1 MPVIAFNCLK
11 IGSDTCTLLAKA
23 WKKEE
28 SFPEAAV
35 AGAEGSFFSPAECF
49 SCTAVATLSP
59 NSVQGVAAFFTC
71 FALGWAPAPVVSG
84 TRLDFMS
91 SKVFVSGWQKGD
103 KPGQSDLFHVIYISM
118 KLAILILLILFLVCT
133 EVRTQHT
140 GFMSWTGIKII
151 FLQVLVFIRY

>member
-28 SFPEAAV
+28 SFPEAAL

-118 KLAILILLILFLVCT
+118 KLAVLILLILFLVCT

>member
-1 MPVIAFNCLK
+1 MPVIVFNSLK
-11 IGSDTCTLLAKA
+11 IGNDTCTLLAKA

-35 AGAEGSFFSPAECF
+35 AGAEGPFCSPAECF

-59 NSVQGVAAFFTC
+59 NSMRRGVAFFTC

-103 KPGQSDLFHVIYISM
+103 KPGQSDLFHIIYISM
-118 KLAILILLILFLVCT
+118 KLAILILMILFLVCT
-133 EVRTQHT
+133 EVRTQQT
-140 GFMSWTGIKII
+140 GFMSWTGMKII
-151 FLQVLVFIRY
+151 FLRVLVFIRY

>member
-1 MPVIAFNCLK
+1 MPVIVFNSLK
-11 IGSDTCTLLAKA
+11 IGNDTCTLLAKA
-23 WKKEE
+23 WKNEE

-35 AGAEGSFFSPAECF
+35 AGAEGPFCSLAECF

-59 NSVQGVAAFFTC
+59 NSMRRGAAFFTC

-103 KPGQSDLFHVIYISM
+103 KPGQSDLFHIIYISM
-118 KLAILILLILFLVCT
+118 KLAILILMILFLVCT
-133 EVRTQHT
+133 EVRTQQT
-140 GFMSWTGIKII
+140 GFMSWTGMKII
-151 FLQVLVFIRY
+151 FLRVLVFIRY